1 MIINLIKMGVI
12 ILVIAPILIGVRLLT
27 KCQQSLILYKYVI

>member
-12 ILVIAPILIGVRLLT
+12 ILVIAPILIGVFFI
-27 KCQQSLILYKYVI
+27 ILKAKKKVDIYIE